1 MLGPS
6 ELDTKPLR
14 LIVGLVLW
22 FSVQLQLSRCKYNS
36 LGRRGNVTA
45 FDTTVVTGFPGAA
58 HGTGALETCDF
69 GPLPSS
75 DLLVRAA
82 RGHRVVGGQLL
93 WYARDAAIVHERRL
107 VGRGGSMVTE
117 PVLLLAIERR
127 RLELV
132 MAIDDW
138 VARNVPQHRLGAT
151 LHTETIGAVID
162 RLAEASVK
170 AHHALMTLDSDDD
183 MLHSAWHHLAELADA
198 YDDLV
203 RDVRAG
209 RRRLPEW

>member
-1 MLGPS
+1 M
-6 ELDTKPLR
+6 TR
-14 LIVGLVLW
+14 T
-22 FSVQLQLSRCKYNS
+22 S
-36 LGRRGNVTA
+36 L
-45 FDTTVVTGFPGAA
+45 P
-58 HGTGALETCDF
+58 

-93 WYARDAAIVHERRL
+93 WFTRDLAVLHERRL
-107 VGRGGSMVTE
+107 VGRGGSMVTDPE
-117 PVLLLAIERR
+117 QLLEIERR
-127 RLELV
+127 RMELV

-138 VARNVPQHRLGAT
+138 VMRNVPQTRMGAT

-162 RLAEASVK
+162 RLAEASVR
-170 AHHALMTLDSDDD
+170 AHHALMTLVSDDEL
-183 MLHSAWHHLAELADA
+183 LHSAWHHLAELTDA

-203 RDVRAG
+203 REIMAG